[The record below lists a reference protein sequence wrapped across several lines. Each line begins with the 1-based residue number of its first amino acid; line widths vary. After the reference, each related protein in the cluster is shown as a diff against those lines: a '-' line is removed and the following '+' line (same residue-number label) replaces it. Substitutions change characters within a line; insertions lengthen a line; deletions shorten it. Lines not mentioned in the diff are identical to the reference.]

1 MAVKIYLFVLAFLF
15 SVFGLYQLLTGKQTV
30 LSKKILQKYNLS
42 HDFIKN
48 MECYVC

>member
-42 HDFIKN
+42 HDFIKKHG
-48 MECYVC
+48 MLCV

>member
-30 LSKKILQKYNLS
+30 LSKKNTTKI
-42 HDFIKN
+42 
-48 MECYVC
+48 